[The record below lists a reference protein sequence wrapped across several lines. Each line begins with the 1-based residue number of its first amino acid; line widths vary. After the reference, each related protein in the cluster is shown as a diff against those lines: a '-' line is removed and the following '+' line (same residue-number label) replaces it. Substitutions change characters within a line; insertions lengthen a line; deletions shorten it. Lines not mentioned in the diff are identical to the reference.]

1 MSILQA
7 TQIQCISEH
16 KQLLWCSAEGTTIW
30 RKTFLW
36 KLLTSNTVQFKQS
49 KEHYAVCMA

>member
-16 KQLLWCSAEGTTIW
+16 KQLLWCLDEGTTIL
-30 RKTFLW
+30 RKTFPW
-36 KLLTSNTVQFKQS
+36 KLLASNTVQFKQS